1 MADSSGKANAPFF
14 RKVKRL
20 YETGAKV
27 RNVIFLVYLEDLERA
42 GKGYGD
48 VIAYLDSKHCKAVVS
63 PLHDKDKWTREDVWG
78 WCERHIDPETG
89 DVGEAYLDRAPFVG
103 KLKKPHIH
111 VGICSKSQRDAYGW
125 RDFMRGLVEIRPSMF
140 EKMEDWAGFV
150 RYTAHLDS
158 PDKYPYCAMDVVPI
172 AGADVSCLLRT
183 DEHTRV
189 TNFSNLVKF
198 VKARKIQNFHTLVD
212 LVSES
217 GDYELLDTVNHY
229 GGMMASYF
237 GSKRW
242 ERMDRAAAKK
252 NKRLQESAG

>member
-1 MADSSGKANAPFF
+1 MGNVPKF
-14 RKVKRL
+14 RKVQRL

-27 RNVIFLVYLEDLERA
+27 RNVIFLVYLEDLEKV

-48 VIAYLDSKHCKAVVS
+48 LVAYLDSKHCKAVVS
-63 PLHDKDKWTREDVWG
+63 PLHDQDKWTREDVWN

-89 DVGEAYLDRAPFVG
+89 DVGEAYLDRAPYVG
-103 KLKKPHIH
+103 KLKKEHIH
-111 VGICSKSQRDAYGW
+111 VGVCSKSQRDAEGW
-125 RDFMRGLVEIRPSMF
+125 RDFMGGLLDIRVSMF

-158 PDKYPYCAMDVVPI
+158 PDKYPYSAMDVIPI
-172 AGADVSCLLRT
+172 AGADLSCLLRT

-198 VKARKIQNFHTLVD
+198 VRHRNITSFHALVD

-217 GDYELLDTVNHY
+217 GDFELLDTLNHY

-237 GSKRW
+237 GSQRW
-242 ERMDRAAAKK
+242 ARIDAMKAKK
-252 NKRLQESAG
+252 DKAANVG